1 MQAVIYCRWQWR
13 DATLVALFQVKLHP
27 WFRGLD
33 WASLART
40 KAAFIP
46 TVENEYDTSYF
57 ATKPVRP
64 QPALC
69 ASALAMLLFYCN
81 PSP

>member
-1 MQAVIYCRWQWR
+1 
-13 DATLVALFQVKLHP
+13 VKLHP

-46 TVENEYDTSYF
+46 AVDHEYDTSYF
-57 ATKPVRP
+57 TSKPVRP
-64 QPALC
+64 SFIEAHSSPCQSHIRQA
-69 ASALAMLLFYCN
+69 AS
-81 PSP
+81 

>member
-1 MQAVIYCRWQWR
+1 LSY
-13 DATLVALFQVKLHP
+13 ALQVKLHP

-46 TVENEYDTSYF
+46 AVDHEYDTSYF
-57 ATKPVRP
+57 TAKPVRP
-64 QPALC
+64 PLVEQLTLPVRQA
-69 ASALAMLLFYCN
+69 AS
-81 PSP
+81 